1 MPYFVYMLRCAGNRI
16 YTGYA
21 VDVEA
26 RFEQHKSGKGA
37 KFTKAFPPECIL
49 RKFELPSYEQAL
61 RLEARI
67 KKLAREQKELL
78 AGGDDAIAAGLLAG
92 LNETLEEKSARER
105 KERRAVKTCNKTA
118 KTCDEKAKTCD
129 KTVKTCEKKLR
140 DKRKRLKES
149 VQDA

>member
-1 MPYFVYMLRCAGNRI
+1 MPHFVYMLRCAGDRI

-49 RKFELPSYEQAL
+49 RKFELNSHEEAL

-67 KKLAREQKELL
+67 KRLPRSQKELL
-78 AGGDDAIAAGLLAG
+78 AAGNEELAAQLIAGLG
-92 LNETLEEKSARER
+92 ER
-105 KERRAVKTCNKTA
+105 LK
-118 KTCDEKAKTCD
+118 
-129 KTVKTCEKKLR
+129 
-140 DKRKRLKES
+140 KRKVKKASPR
-149 VQDA
+149 QGQ

>member
-1 MPYFVYMLRCAGNRI
+1 MPHFVYMLRCAGNRI

-49 RKFELPSYEQAL
+49 RKFELESHGMAL

-67 KKLAREQKELL
+67 KKLPRERKELL
-78 AGGDDAIAAGLLAG
+78 AAGDESIAAELIAG
-92 LNETLEEKSARER
+92 LEAGASK
-105 KERRAVKTCNKTA
+105 
-118 KTCDEKAKTCD
+118 
-129 KTVKTCEKKLR
+129 
-140 DKRKRLKES
+140 
-149 VQDA
+149 

>member
-1 MPYFVYMLRCAGNRI
+1 MPHFVYMLRCAGDRI

-37 KFTKAFPPECIL
+37 KFTKAFPPESIL

-105 KERRAVKTCNKTA
+105 KERRAVKTCDKNKPVTKTKAARKNSA
-118 KTCDEKAKTCD
+118 KK
-129 KTVKTCEKKLR
+129 
-140 DKRKRLKES
+140 
-149 VQDA
+149 

>member
-1 MPYFVYMLRCAGNRI
+1 MPHFVYMLRCAGNRI

-26 RFEQHKSGKGA
+26 RFEQHRSGKGA

-49 RKFELPSYEQAL
+49 RKFELSSYEQAL

-67 KKLAREQKELL
+67 KKLARERKELL
-78 AGGDDAIAAGLLAG
+78 AGGDDAIAAELLAG

-105 KERRAVKTCNKTA
+105 KERRAVKTC
-118 KTCDEKAKTCD
+118 D
-129 KTVKTCEKKLR
+129 KILR
-140 DKRKRLKES
+140 EKRKRPKES
-149 VQDA
+149 AK

>member
-1 MPYFVYMLRCAGNRI
+1 MSHFVYMLRCAGNRI

-49 RKFELPSYEQAL
+49 RKFELNSHEEAL

-67 KKLAREQKELL
+67 KRLRRPQKELL
-78 AGGDDAIAAGLLAG
+78 AAGNEELAAQLIAGLG
-92 LNETLEEKSARER
+92 ER
-105 KERRAVKTCNKTA
+105 LK
-118 KTCDEKAKTCD
+118 
-129 KTVKTCEKKLR
+129 
-140 DKRKRLKES
+140 KRKVKKASPR
-149 VQDA
+149 QAQ

>member
-1 MPYFVYMLRCAGNRI
+1 MPHFVYMLRCAGNRI

-49 RKFELPSYEQAL
+49 RKFELESHGMAL

-67 KKLAREQKELL
+67 KKLPRPQKELL
-78 AGGDDAIAAGLLAG
+78 ASGDPELAKK
-92 LNETLEEKSARER
+92 LLEELAD
-105 KERRAVKTCNKTA
+105 N
-118 KTCDEKAKTCD
+118 
-129 KTVKTCEKKLR
+129 
-140 DKRKRLKES
+140 
-149 VQDA
+149 